1 MRFLEMELEI
11 MNLSFLND
19 GGCKPLRCCKR
30 SRPTSTLHS
39 GVKIFIKLGFEF

>member
-39 GVKIFIKLGFEF
+39 WVKKFIKLRYEF